1 MKHLNKYVLLLFFV
15 AASAICNAQHVNFI
29 TNGNLRTV
37 FDLAKAQHKKI
48 FLELYD
54 KDCHTCNLFEPIFK
68 DKKVAQYF
76 NDHFVSYKLPI
87 TAIETNAFLAKQKTG
102 PLSTPTFLFY
112 TEDVKLIYKVSL
124 TDKQNTAEIVLQQAK
139 KAVSK

>member
-1 MKHLNKYVLLLFFV
+1 MASFLL
-15 AASAICNAQHVNFI
+15 ASAICNAQQVNFI

-37 FDLAKAQHKKI
+37 FNLAKAQHKKV

-54 KDCHTCNLFEPIFK
+54 TECHTCKLFEPIFK
-68 DKKVAQYF
+68 DKKVASYF
-76 NDHFVSYKLPI
+76 NTHFISYKLPI

-124 TDKQNTAEIVLQQAK
+124 TDKQNTAQIVLQEAK
-139 KAVSK
+139 KAISK